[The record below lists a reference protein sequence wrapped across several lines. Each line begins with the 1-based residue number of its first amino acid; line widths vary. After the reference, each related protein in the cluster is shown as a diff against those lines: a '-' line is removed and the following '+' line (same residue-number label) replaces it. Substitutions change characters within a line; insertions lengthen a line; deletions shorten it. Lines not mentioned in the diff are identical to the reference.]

1 MQKVMGIAPDKL
13 GFQKGF
19 QKGQSG
25 NPAGKK
31 KGTYNEATKRFI
43 EVKHLAAEKSTEAFK
58 MLWSAMEAGESWAYQ
73 IYYKELYAIPKNYNE
88 PTVIIDSTDNS
99 VEGQITAITKALPQ
113 FDEIT
118 HDESLNRLKA
128 LTAVQSNESVD
139 NQTST
144 IRETRE
150 SLMEKIDK
158 IQKVIDYAKSEKD
171 K

>member
-1 MQKVMGIAPDKL
+1 MAVVKSKTHL
-13 GFQKGF
+13 FQKGHNLAT
-19 QKGQSG
+19 GRPRG
-25 NPAGKK
+25 A
-31 KGTYNEATKRFI
+31 YNEATKRFV
-43 EVKHLAAEKSTEAFK
+43 ELKQLAAEKSTEAFK
-58 MLWSAMEAGESWAYQ
+58 MLWAAMEAGESWAYQ

-128 LTAVQSNESVD
+128 LTAVQSNETID
-139 NQTST
+139 NQTTT

>member
-1 MQKVMGIAPDKL
+1 MAVVKSKTHL
-13 GFQKGF
+13 FQKGHNLAT
-19 QKGQSG
+19 GRPRG
-25 NPAGKK
+25 A
-31 KGTYNEATKRFI
+31 YNEATKRFV
-43 EVKHLAAEKSTEAFK
+43 ELKQLAAEKSTEAFR

-99 VEGQITAITKALPQ
+99 IKGQITAITKVLPQ

-128 LTAVQSNESVD
+128 LTAVQSNETID
-139 NQTST
+139 NQTTT

-150 SLMEKIDK
+150 SLMEKIEK
-158 IQKVIDYAKSEKD
+158 IQKVIDYAKSQEKV
-171 K
+171 

>member
-1 MQKVMGIAPDKL
+1 MTIAAPKP
-13 GFQKGF
+13 KGF
-19 QKGQSG
+19 QKGEIS
-25 NPAGKK
+25 NPKGKP
-31 KGTYNEATKRFI
+31 KGAYNETTKRFI
-43 EVKHLAAEKSTEAFK
+43 ELKQLAANKAEDAFK
-58 MLWSAMEAGESWAYQ
+58 MLWTAMESGESWAYQ
-73 IYYKELYAIPKNYNE
+73 IYYKDLYSIPKNYNE

-99 VEGQITAITKALPQ
+99 VKGQIIAITKALPQ

-128 LTAVQSNESVD
+128 LTNVQTNESIE

-158 IQKVIDYAKSEKD
+158 IQKVIDYAKSEK
-171 K
+171 KA